1 MLHLSITLTYQ
12 SVEAGVRYT
21 RVLPECRTRKSAAV
35 HPAAINPASASS
47 ITRSCRCAC
56 RAPRCRKLRAAATV
70 QHLSHAK
77 VLADAVDRYLDAMQ
91 PDQKTL
97 VEGLLRRATDVFEQ
111 PSKRPHMDRGARP
124 ITVLNVDD
132 HEAALFARSSILRRE
147 GWNVVEA
154 QTGRGALEAVR
165 RHHPDVVLLDVNL
178 PDINGMEVCRQ
189 IKADAET
196 RHIKVVQVSA
206 SVRAPLD
213 QLHCLEEGGADMY
226 LAEPLSRGTLL
237 SVIDRLMKGGTAA

>member
-1 MLHLSITLTYQ
+1 MQDKKKRGRPPGGDQPGERVVDYPQLSVRVPRATL
-12 SVEAGVRYT
+12 
-21 RVLPECRTRKSAAV
+21 
-35 HPAAINPASASS
+35 
-47 ITRSCRCAC
+47 
-56 RAPRCRKLRAAATV
+56 RKLRAAATV
-70 QHLSHAK
+70 QHQSHAK
-77 VLADAVDRYLDAMQ
+77 VLADAVDRYLDALQ

-111 PSKRPHMDRGARP
+111 PSKRPHMDRGAKP

-154 QTGRGALEAVR
+154 QTGRSALEAVR
-165 RHHPDVVLLDVNL
+165 RHQPDVVLLDVNL

-189 IKADAET
+189 IKADAAT

-237 SVIDRLMKGGTAA
+237 SVIDRLLKGGTAA

>member
-1 MLHLSITLTYQ
+1 MHDRKKRGRPPGGDKPGERVVDYPQLSVRVPRATL
-12 SVEAGVRYT
+12 
-21 RVLPECRTRKSAAV
+21 
-35 HPAAINPASASS
+35 
-47 ITRSCRCAC
+47 
-56 RAPRCRKLRAAATV
+56 RKLRAAATV
-70 QHLSHAK
+70 QRLSHAK
-77 VLADAVDRYLDAMQ
+77 VLAEAIDRYLDAL
-91 PDQKTL
+91 PADQRGL

-111 PSKRPHMDRGARP
+111 PSKRPNNDRASRP

-132 HEAALFARSSILRRE
+132 HEASLFARSAILRKE

-154 QTGRGALEAVR
+154 QTGRSALEAVR
-165 RHHPDVVLLDVNL
+165 RHHPDVVLLDVHL
-178 PDINGMEVCRQ
+178 PDINGLEVCRQ

-226 LAEPLSRGTLL
+226 LTEPLARGTLL
-237 SVIDRLMKGGTAA
+237 SVIDRLLNRGTAA

>member
-1 MLHLSITLTYQ
+1 MQAKKRGRPPGGDKPGERVVDYPQLSVRVPRATL
-12 SVEAGVRYT
+12 
-21 RVLPECRTRKSAAV
+21 
-35 HPAAINPASASS
+35 
-47 ITRSCRCAC
+47 
-56 RAPRCRKLRAAATV
+56 RKLRAAATV
-70 QHLSHAK
+70 QKLSHAR
-77 VLADAVDRYLDAMQ
+77 VLADAIDRYLDALPQ
-91 PDQKTL
+91 DQRTL

-111 PSKRPHMDRGARP
+111 PAKRANNDRAARR

-132 HEAALFARSSILRRE
+132 HEASLYARSSVLRKE

-165 RHHPDVVLLDVNL
+165 RHRPDVVLLDVHL
-178 PDINGMEVCRQ
+178 PDINGLEVCRQ
-189 IKADAET
+189 IKADAAT

-226 LAEPLSRGTLL
+226 LTEPVPRGTLL
-237 SVIDRLMKGGTAA
+237 SVIDRLLNGGATA

>member
-1 MLHLSITLTYQ
+1 MQDKKKRGRPPGGDQPGERVVDYPQLS
-12 SVEAGVRYT
+12 VRVP
-21 RVLPECRTRKSAAV
+21 RAAL
-35 HPAAINPASASS
+35 
-47 ITRSCRCAC
+47 
-56 RAPRCRKLRAAATV
+56 RKLRAAATV
-70 QHLSHAK
+70 QRLSHAK
-77 VLADAVDRYLDAMQ
+77 VLSDAIDRYLDALQ

-111 PSKRPHMDRGARP
+111 PSKRPHMDRAAKP

-147 GWNVVEA
+147 GWTVVEA

-165 RHHPDVVLLDVNL
+165 RHQPDVVLLDVHL
-178 PDINGMEVCRQ
+178 PDINGLEVCRQ
-189 IKADAET
+189 IKSDEAT

-226 LAEPLSRGTLL
+226 LTEPLARGTLL
-237 SVIDRLMKGGTAA
+237 SVIDRLLNGTTAA

>member
-1 MLHLSITLTYQ
+1 MSDQKKRGRPPGGDNPGERVVDYPQLSVRVPRATL
-12 SVEAGVRYT
+12 
-21 RVLPECRTRKSAAV
+21 
-35 HPAAINPASASS
+35 
-47 ITRSCRCAC
+47 
-56 RAPRCRKLRAAATV
+56 RKLRAASTV
-70 QHLSHAK
+70 QRLSHAK
-77 VLADAVDRYLDAMQ
+77 VLADAMDRYLDALQ
-91 PDQKTL
+91 PDQRTL
-97 VEGLLRRATDVFEQ
+97 VDGLLRRATDVFEQ
-111 PSKRPHMDRGARP
+111 PSKRPNIDRASKP

-132 HEAALFARSSILRRE
+132 HEAALFARSSILRKE

-165 RHHPDVVLLDVNL
+165 RHHPDVVLLDVHL
-178 PDINGMEVCRQ
+178 PDINGLEVCRL

-226 LAEPLSRGTLL
+226 LIEPMSRGTLL
-237 SVIDRLMKGGTAA
+237 SVIDRLLKGNSAA

>member
-1 MLHLSITLTYQ
+1 MQDRKKRGRPPGGDNPGERVVDYPQLSVRVPRATL
-12 SVEAGVRYT
+12 
-21 RVLPECRTRKSAAV
+21 
-35 HPAAINPASASS
+35 
-47 ITRSCRCAC
+47 
-56 RAPRCRKLRAAATV
+56 RKLRAAATV
-70 QHLSHAK
+70 QRRSHAK
-77 VLADAVDRYLDAMQ
+77 VLSDAIDRYLDALQ

-111 PSKRPHMDRGARP
+111 PSKRPHTDRAAKP

-132 HEAALFARSSILRRE
+132 HEAALFARTSILRKE
-147 GWNVVEA
+147 GWHVVEA

-165 RHHPDVVLLDVNL
+165 HHQPDVVLLDVHL
-178 PDINGMEVCRQ
+178 PDINGLEVCRQ
-189 IKADAET
+189 IKSDATT

-226 LAEPLSRGTLL
+226 LTEPMSRGTLL
-237 SVIDRLMKGGTAA
+237 SVIDRLLNGPTAA

>member
-1 MLHLSITLTYQ
+1 MQERKKRGRPPGGDNPGERVVDYPQLSVRVPRATL
-12 SVEAGVRYT
+12 
-21 RVLPECRTRKSAAV
+21 
-35 HPAAINPASASS
+35 
-47 ITRSCRCAC
+47 
-56 RAPRCRKLRAAATV
+56 RKLRAAATV
-70 QHLSHAK
+70 QRLSHAK
-77 VLADAVDRYLDAMQ
+77 VLADAIDRYLDALQ
-91 PDQKTL
+91 PDQRTL

-111 PSKRPHMDRGARP
+111 PSKRPNTDRASRP

-132 HEAALFARSSILRRE
+132 HEAALFARSSILRKE

-165 RHHPDVVLLDVNL
+165 RHQPDVVLLDVHL
-178 PDINGMEVCRQ
+178 PDINGLEVCRL
-189 IKADAET
+189 IKSDAET

-226 LAEPLSRGTLL
+226 LTEPMSRGTLL
-237 SVIDRLMKGGTAA
+237 SVIDRLLNGSTAA

>member
-1 MLHLSITLTYQ
+1 MQDKKKRGRPPGGDQPGERVVDYPQLSVRVPRATL
-12 SVEAGVRYT
+12 
-21 RVLPECRTRKSAAV
+21 
-35 HPAAINPASASS
+35 
-47 ITRSCRCAC
+47 
-56 RAPRCRKLRAAATV
+56 RKLRAAATV
-70 QHLSHAK
+70 QRLSHAK
-77 VLADAVDRYLDAMQ
+77 VLSDAIDRYLDALQ

-111 PSKRPHMDRGARP
+111 PSKRPHMDRAAKP

-147 GWNVVEA
+147 GWTVVEA

-165 RHHPDVVLLDVNL
+165 RHQPDVVLLDVHL
-178 PDINGMEVCRQ
+178 PDINGLEVCRQ
-189 IKADAET
+189 IKSDEAT

-226 LAEPLSRGTLL
+226 LTEPLARGTLL
-237 SVIDRLMKGGTAA
+237 SVIDRLLNGTTAA